1 VVDLGLA
8 DKVALVI
15 AASGGLGRAVALRLA
30 QEGARVAIC
39 ARGEADL
46 NAAAADIET
55 ETGLCV
61 LALPADVS
69 DPAAA
74 DRLVEATVEQFGRLD
89 ILVINAG
96 GPPPGQFLD
105 LSPEDWDAAI
115 QLTLM
120 SAVRLCYA
128 AAPVMKRQ
136 AAGSILAMTSVT
148 VKQPLPNLILSNSLR
163 LGVVGLIKTLAD
175 ELAPFGVRVNAICP
189 GWTRTARVEQLLRDR
204 AERNASTPDRE
215 AARIAAAVPLGRM
228 GTPEELAAV
237 AAFLVSPAASYVTG
251 VSLLVDGGMY
261 RGVA

>member
-1 VVDLGLA
+1 VDLGLA
-8 DKVALVI
+8 DKVALVT

-39 ARGEADL
+39 ARGEANLD
-46 NAAAADIET
+46 AAAAAIEA
-55 ETGLCV
+55 ETGRRV

-69 DPAAA
+69 GPTAA

-105 LSPEDWDAAI
+105 LTPEDWDAAV

-128 AAPVMKRQ
+128 AAPVMKGQ
-136 AAGSILAMTSVT
+136 DTGSILAMTSVT

-163 LGVVGLIKTLAD
+163 LGVVGLVKTLAD
-175 ELAPFGVRVNAICP
+175 ELAPFGIRVNAICP
-189 GWTRTARVEQLLRDR
+189 GWTRTERVDQLLRDR
-204 AERNASTPDRE
+204 ARRNESTPDEE
-215 AARIAAAVPLGRM
+215 ASRIAAAVPLGRM
-228 GTPEELAAV
+228 GMPEEFAAA
-237 AAFLVSPAASYVTG
+237 AAFLVSPAASYITG

-261 RGVA
+261 RGVM